1 MAAGQPF
8 KISKILIM
16 LLRELRDRVKF
27 WKNADRIGPDIPA
40 TYWRLFMK
48 STMLKLCRKKFY
60 HFADS
65 AEFRPG
71 AYAVGCSKISIGKR
85 VVIRPGTH
93 LHGATADLELGIIIE
108 DDVLIGSGVHI
119 YINNHN
125 FDNPDIPIID
135 QGHYT
140 AKPVTLKKGCW
151 IGANAVLLP
160 GVTIGENS
168 VVGAGAVVTRSIPD
182 RVLAAGAPAKVI
194 KAIGKK

>member
-1 MAAGQPF
+1 
-8 KISKILIM
+8 M
-16 LLRELRDRVKF
+16 LLGELRNRIRF
-27 WKNADRIGPDIPA
+27 WKNADRIGPDIPL
-40 TYWRLFMK
+40 THWRLFLK
-48 STMLKLCRKKFY
+48 STMLKLCKKKFY
-60 HFADS
+60 YFDET

-93 LHGATADLELGIIIE
+93 LHGAAANLPVGIIIE

-135 QGHYT
+135 QGHYPPS
-140 AKPVTLKKGCW
+140 PVTLKKGCW

-168 VVGAGAVVTRSIPD
+168 VIGAGSVVTKSIPAK
-182 RVLAAGAPAKVI
+182 VVAAGCPAKVI
-194 KAIGKK
+194 KSLEKESNGHK